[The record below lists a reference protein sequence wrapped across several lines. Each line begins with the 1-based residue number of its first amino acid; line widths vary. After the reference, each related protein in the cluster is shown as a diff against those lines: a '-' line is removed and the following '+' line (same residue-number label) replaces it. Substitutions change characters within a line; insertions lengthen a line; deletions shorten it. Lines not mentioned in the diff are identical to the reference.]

1 MSGIERNDWM
11 KHVIKTSLFLAGA
24 GALIYAGRAVFVE
37 KRSIGS
43 KIVEDLIRIANF
55 DLEEVDSKMLARNF
69 KENRKEH
76 KIRENLMRSKV
87 EYYYDAGMKV
97 YRIIPKDKESIRRV
111 QNLHGGGYIYQPT
124 TYLWQLRDKLDYDT
138 GPAF

>member
-1 MSGIERNDWM
+1 CLSIFRWNIRIERNDGM
-11 KHVIKTSLFLAGA
+11 KHAIKTTLFLAGA
-24 GALIYAGRAVFVE
+24 GALFYAGRAIFVD

-43 KIVEDLIRIANF
+43 KSVEDLIRVVNF

-87 EYYYDAGMKV
+87 EYYYDARMKV
-97 YRIIPKDKESIRRV
+97 YRIIPRDKESR
-111 QNLHGGGYIYQPT
+111 
-124 TYLWQLRDKLDYDT
+124 
-138 GPAF
+138 